1 MLFAALALALSAPA
15 NAALRHAVVVGSNRG
30 SGGLEPLEYAEDDA
44 GRFADVLV
52 ELGGFDPQE
61 VTVLRGADRKAIE
74 NAIGEHAAIAAR
86 EPDDFF
92 VFYYSGHADQ
102 NGLRIGGDTLSY
114 ADLKSD
120 IGAMQSEFRLGI
132 LDACR
137 SGEITRTKGMVLGDP
152 FADVTDVRQVEG
164 EAWLTA
170 ASEDEAAQESDKIRG
185 SFFTHYLLSA
195 MRGAADQGDGV
206 VTLGEAYAYAYD
218 RTVSRTGA
226 TTAGTQHPA
235 HEFRITGRGD
245 LPLTDVSQASARI
258 VLPDDMQGIVTVL
271 RLPDRT
277 PLAEV
282 AKTRGAPVR
291 VGRPPGSYAVVLR
304 DGKASAEATIGLT
317 AGAERVV
324 SGLQFDQVDVELA
337 SAKGGGGAGAV
348 NIGGPLGDAIHQ
360 GHELLMDAFAS
371 IGATHDEPESAPA
384 PTVHTNEWPGNAALV
399 SACADRGEGCLR
411 DALRN
416 TPHPDGPLVGHNTD
430 GTLAFSGKSEGGLAT
445 GYWTFYHPSGAVR
458 CEGMAQSGVKKGN
471 WTCRYESGA
480 VESEV
485 DYRADFESGTRT
497 EFYANGKKRKKLD
510 FDKGI
515 ASGRSVE
522 WYENGKKK
530 SEGHLSGGHPIGDW
544 TSFFDTGVKQEQG
557 KYDQYGKKGRWQSWY
572 ANGRKASD
580 GHYERDARDG
590 DWQLWWQSGG
600 RKAEGRY
607 EHGLEVGHWRTWH
620 ENGQRAS
627 EGRYK
632 GGVRV
637 GSWREWD
644 PSGARLGHD

>member
-30 SGGLEPLEYAEDDA
+30 SSGLEPLEYAEDDA

-52 ELGGFDPQE
+52 ELGGFDPQK

-74 NAIGEHAAIAAR
+74 NAIGEHAALAAR

-102 NGLRIGGDTLSY
+102 TGLRIGSESLSFP
-114 ADLKSD
+114 DLRSD
-120 IGAMQSEFRLGI
+120 IRSMQSEVRLGI

-152 FADVTDVRQVEG
+152 FADVTEVRQAEG

-170 ASEDEAAQESDKIRG
+170 ASADEAAQESDNIRG

-195 MRGAADQGDGV
+195 LRGAADQGDGV

-226 TTAGTQHPA
+226 TTAGTQHPTYDY
-235 HEFRITGRGD
+235 RITGRGD
-245 LPLTDVSQASARI
+245 LPLTDVSQASSRI
-258 VLPDDMQGIVTVL
+258 VLPDDMQGVVTVL

-277 PLAEV
+277 PLAEI

-291 VGRPPGSYAVVLR
+291 VAVPPGSYAVVLR
-304 DGKASAEATIGLT
+304 DGKASAEATVGLT

-324 SGLQFDQVDVELA
+324 SGLQFSAVPMELA
-337 SAKGGGGAGAV
+337 SAKGPAISGQLLDKAGEVMNDFLAT
-348 NIGGPLGDAIHQ
+348 
-360 GHELLMDAFAS
+360 
-371 IGATHDEPESAPA
+371 IGATHEPESAPA
-384 PTVHTNEWPGNAALV
+384 VIAHANEWPGDAAPV

-411 DALRN
+411 DALKS
-416 TPHPDGPLVGHNTD
+416 TPHPDGPLEGHNAD
-430 GTLAFSGKSEGGLAT
+430 GTLAFSGKSQGGLAT
-445 GYWTFYHPSGAVR
+445 GYWTFFHPSGAVH
-458 CEGMAQSGVKKGN
+458 CEGAVLSGVKKGH
-471 WTCRYESGA
+471 WTCRYESGL

-485 DYRADFESGTRT
+485 DYRADFETGTRF
-497 EFYANGKKRKKLD
+497 EYYPNGKKRKRVEL
-510 FDKGI
+510 DKGI
-515 ASGRSVE
+515 ASGRAVE
-522 WYENGKKK
+522 WYENGRKK
-530 SEGHLSGGHPIGDW
+530 SEGRLSGGHPIGEW
-544 TSFFDTGVKQEQG
+544 TSFFDTGVKQEEG
-557 KYDQYGKKGRWQSWY
+557 RYDQYGKKGRWISWY

-580 GHYERDARDG
+580 GHFDRDARDG
-590 DWQLWWQSGG
+590 DWELWWQSGG
-600 RKAEGRY
+600 RKASGRY
-607 EHGLEVGHWRTWH
+607 RAGLEVGHWRTWH
-620 ENGQRAS
+620 ENGERAS

-632 GGVRV
+632 GGTRI

-644 PSGARLGHD
+644 PSGARVGDD

>member
-30 SGGLEPLEYAEDDA
+30 SAGLEPLAYAEDDA

-52 ELGGFDPQE
+52 ELGGFDPQQ

-74 NAIGEHAAIAAR
+74 NAIGAHAALAAGD
-86 EPDDFF
+86 PDDFF

-102 NGLRIGGDTLSY
+102 TGLRIGSDVLSFTDLR
-114 ADLKSD
+114 AD
-120 IGAMQSEFRLGI
+120 IRAMPSEVRLGI

-137 SGEITRTKGMVLGDP
+137 SGEITRSKGMVLGDP
-152 FADVTDVRQVEG
+152 FADVTDVHQAEG

-170 ASEDEAAQESDKIRG
+170 ASADEAAQESDKIRG

-195 MRGAADQGDGV
+195 LRGAADQGDGV

-226 TTAGTQHPA
+226 TTGGTQHPTYDY
-235 HEFRITGRGD
+235 RITGRGD

-258 VLPDDMQGIVTVL
+258 VLPDDMQGVVTVL

-291 VGRPPGSYAVVLR
+291 VAVPPGSYAIVLR

-317 AGAERVV
+317 AGSERVV
-324 SGLQFDQVDVELA
+324 SGLHFDAVPMELA
-337 SAKGGGGAGAV
+337 SAKGPAISGQLLDKAGDVV
-348 NIGGPLGDAIHQ
+348 NDFLAT
-360 GHELLMDAFAS
+360 
-371 IGATHDEPESAPA
+371 IGATHEPEPA
-384 PTVHTNEWPGNAALV
+384 PPVAGHANEWPGDAGVV

-411 DALRN
+411 EALKS
-416 TPHPDGPLVGHNTD
+416 TPHPDGPLEGHNAD
-430 GTLAFSGKSEGGLAT
+430 GTLAFSGKSQGGLAT
-445 GYWTFYHPSGAVR
+445 GYWTFFHPSGAIH
-458 CEGMAQSGVKKGN
+458 CEGAVLSGVKKGH

-485 DYRADFESGTRT
+485 DYRADFETGKRV
-497 EFYANGKKRKKLD
+497 EYWANGKKRKQIELD
-510 FDKGI
+510 RGI
-515 ASGRSVE
+515 ASGRAVE
-522 WYENGKKK
+522 WYENGRKK
-530 SEGHLSGGHPIGDW
+530 SEGRLSGGHPTGDW
-544 TSFFDTGVKQEQG
+544 TAYFDTGAKQEQG
-557 KYDQYGKKGRWQSWY
+557 KYDQYGKKGRWMSWY
-572 ANGRKASD
+572 ANGQKASD
-580 GHYERDARDG
+580 GHYARDARDG
-590 DWQLWWQSGG
+590 DWELWWQSGG
-600 RKAEGRY
+600 RKATGRY
-607 EHGLEVGHWRTWH
+607 ESGLEVGHWRTWH

-632 GGVRV
+632 GGTRV

-644 PSGARLGHD
+644 PSGARIGDD